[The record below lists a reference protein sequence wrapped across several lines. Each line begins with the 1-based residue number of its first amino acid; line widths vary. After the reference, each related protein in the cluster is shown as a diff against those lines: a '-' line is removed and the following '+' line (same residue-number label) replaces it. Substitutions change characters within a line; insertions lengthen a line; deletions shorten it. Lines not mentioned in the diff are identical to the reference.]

1 MELARLPA
9 TCIPDLLQFARIAS
23 IAQDIASLR
32 SVTLHLIRK
41 IFRSDSTII
50 WLTNQNNRIVDPLGV
65 NVQNRFF
72 PMYRDY
78 YFRQNPLDPV
88 NMGSFAGTSVPME
101 QVVPFNEFQKSEY
114 YNDFIKPQK
123 IRRQM
128 AVYIH
133 MNNKLTS
140 VICTHRLDNTRFDEE
155 DLTAAD
161 IVSSHMSAAFEK
173 IHMIEQIKRK
183 GNFFQMI
190 LDSTDVGIAA
200 LDLGKRPVFMNK
212 KAISICA
219 KIKKEAIL
227 KNELY
232 SIESII
238 PPPVLN
244 DCDAVEKC
252 HKNDQKVGIDS
263 LPMRER
269 IMSISSF
276 EKCLFRC
283 RIVNRTM
290 TDFNH
295 PLFLITLEI
304 LPIHPKINE
313 QAVKKD
319 CNLTKRETEIVTYI
333 FKGYRNAE
341 IADRLFISEGT
352 VKNHLRNIFEKAKVK
367 TRTGLIHRVLSL

>member
-101 QVVPFNEFQKSEY
+101 QIVPFNEFQKSEY

-183 GNFFQMI
+183 
-190 LDSTDVGIAA
+190 
-200 LDLGKRPVFMNK
+200 
-212 KAISICA
+212 
-219 KIKKEAIL
+219 
-227 KNELY
+227 
-232 SIESII
+232 
-238 PPPVLN
+238 
-244 DCDAVEKC
+244 
-252 HKNDQKVGIDS
+252 
-263 LPMRER
+263 
-269 IMSISSF
+269 
-276 EKCLFRC
+276 
-283 RIVNRTM
+283 
-290 TDFNH
+290 
-295 PLFLITLEI
+295 
-304 LPIHPKINE
+304 
-313 QAVKKD
+313 
-319 CNLTKRETEIVTYI
+319 
-333 FKGYRNAE
+333 
-341 IADRLFISEGT
+341 
-352 VKNHLRNIFEKAKVK
+352 
-367 TRTGLIHRVLSL
+367 VLSNDIRQH